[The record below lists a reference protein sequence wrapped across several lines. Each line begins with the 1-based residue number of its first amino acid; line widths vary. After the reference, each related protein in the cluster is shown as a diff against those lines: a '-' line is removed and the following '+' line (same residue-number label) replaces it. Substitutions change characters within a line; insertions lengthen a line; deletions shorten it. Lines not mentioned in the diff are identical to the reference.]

1 MPTYRG
7 NRGNL
12 LQHWV
17 LVELLG
23 CIREGGIGK
32 LCFVDAYSMSQTP
45 TRSERAATD
54 QTAQEFDHVRSRL
67 DPSSSVFEQAW
78 LTLISHPST
87 RHQRPSCAVAGRSVC
102 TSCCARPIDRQPMML
117 A

>member
-23 CIREGGIGK
+23 RIR
-32 LCFVDAYSMSQTP
+32 
-45 TRSERAATD
+45 ATI
-54 QTAQEFDHVRSRL
+54 E
-67 DPSSSVFEQAW
+67 
-78 LTLISHPST
+78 ST
-87 RHQRPSCAVAGRSVC
+87 SK
-102 TSCCARPIDRQPMML
+102 
-117 A
+117 